1 MTDVKNTWYKVFK
14 LTKNKSLEFEV
25 TKIGMGFSFCSHA
38 HIHSRGFFFESNIC
52 NVIGHSFSWDWK
64 RDHAGL
70 NFDVTLFGVS
80 FAVALYDVRHWDYE
94 KDRWETYDDEE

>member
-25 TKIGMGFSFCSHA
+25 TKIGMGFSICSHT
-38 HIHSRGFFFESNIC
+38 HIHSRGFFFESNLC
-52 NVIGHSFSWDWK
+52 NVIGHSFGWDWK

-80 FAVALYDVRHWDYE
+80 FAASLYDVRHWDYE
-94 KDRWETYDDEE
+94 NDCWETYNDEE